1 MGKRWSYLIL
11 LATVTILFFG
21 STETGLTASPKDTL
35 KVVLSTRVS
44 SLNPYNNAQMA
55 DYMVAEQI
63 YDNLIVLDEKTR
75 KPMPNLAASYKL
87 INDTTWE
94 LVLRKDVMFSNG
106 EPFNAAAVKYSL
118 ERVIDPKRKLYDKAV
133 WEKFLDHVEVVNE
146 YVVRIVTKSP
156 YPIMLEK
163 LAYDPSWFRLSIR
176 KKRETII

>member
-35 KVVLSTRVS
+35 KVVLWTRVS
-44 SLNPYNNAQMA
+44 SLDPYNNAQMA

-94 LVLRKDVMFSNG
+94 LVLRNDSCSVMANHSTQLRSN
-106 EPFNAAAVKYSL
+106 
-118 ERVIDPKRKLYDKAV
+118 I
-133 WEKFLDHVEVVNE
+133 H
-146 YVVRIVTKSP
+146 
-156 YPIMLEK
+156 
-163 LAYDPSWFRLSIR
+163 
-176 KKRETII
+176 